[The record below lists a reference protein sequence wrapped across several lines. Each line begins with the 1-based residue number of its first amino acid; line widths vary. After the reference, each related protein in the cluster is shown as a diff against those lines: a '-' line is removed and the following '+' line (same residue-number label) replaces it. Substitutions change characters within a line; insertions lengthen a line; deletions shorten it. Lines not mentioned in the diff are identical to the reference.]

1 MLQADFVQTR
11 LSKSAAF
18 RITVEN
24 RDYHQLSHFEI
35 ASVSEFFNSHR
46 DYHYLFSRS
55 PDSGYQ

>member
-24 RDYHQLSHFEI
+24 RAYHQLSHFEI

-46 DYHYLFSRS
+46 DYH
-55 PDSGYQ
+55 